1 MGPAKEFM
9 NRTLGRIYRAWETGA
24 MLILFAWMAVRNK
37 LYPR

>member
-1 MGPAKEFM
+1 MRRLYGW
-9 NRTLGRIYRAWETGA
+9 WEVGV